1 MFNHKKTAAFLAGLM
16 ICLSTAA
23 APVSAYAENEDEA
36 ATVETVDE
44 LEEEMLE
51 EVYDPTADYIV
62 SGDFSYTLNS
72 NGLVCIQDC
81 SAEGTELVIPDTI
94 DGIAVAELG
103 RTAFGT
109 DDTKCPFEK
118 IAIPASVDYISSS
131 NPFIYC
137 KQLKEIVV
145 DSANN
150 EYVVS
155 DGVLYTKDMKTLIC
169 YPQKLGGG
177 SFTVP
182 DGVEEIAA
190 AALYNTELNDIRFP
204 SSLKMLCYFA
214 LGSLKQLTAVDFSG
228 TALSGIDSFV
238 FSGDSALSDVK
249 LPDTLYS
256 IGGGAFH
263 QCTALK
269 DITLPEHLDYIG
281 QYAFMDTGLKSIEIP
296 ESVTDIGYCALGY
309 KTGSTGSEIP
319 VEGFTVIGQ
328 YGSAAY
334 TYCTDSDSDYEYSN
348 DFTFMTP
355 EQAEQQSELVAQ
367 ERFTE
372 DSYEYAVING
382 NAVITLCTSSEEII
396 DIPEKLG
403 GYPVTEIYPI
413 AFSSSMATVINLPE
427 TVTNIH
433 EMAFYNCQ
441 YVKDLTLPQSVKNV
455 GNNAFDNCIALETIN
470 LGGAETIGQAVFY
483 NCTALKT
490 VNLGSAETIGQSVFY
505 GCTALKSVTISG
517 NCKEIAEDRDG
528 DIAFIDTTALQE
540 IIVTEGDGNYSSEN
554 GVLYNKDKTILMVY
568 PPEKA
573 EKEFK
578 APDSV
583 KEIRQSAFYNNK
595 NLETVNISKV
605 EKIGTYAFENCAV
618 LRNVRTS
625 KNLKAIGAYAF
636 FNCMELKELRI
647 EDKVETIG
655 NYAFGYYYNE
665 EADTENGEST
675 DALIEGFKLYCK
687 KNSSVYNYALPQGI
701 TVVTGTYDI
710 FGRNVDE
717 KAVYVFGGIFGAAI
731 LVLIGI
737 LTGKSIKKKKTAKQE
752 EERRKEI
759 AERVAKKHQQAQQES
774 DYDEIEAE
782 EENNEE

>member
-1 MFNHKKTAAFLAGLM
+1 MLNHKKTAAFLAGLM

-23 APVSAYAENEDEA
+23 LPVSVYAENEA
-36 ATVETVDE
+36 ATTHETVDE
-44 LEEEMLE
+44 LEAEELE

-62 SGDFSYTLNS
+62 SGDFSYTLNP
-72 NGLVCIQDC
+72 NGLVQIQDC
-81 SAEGTELVIPDTI
+81 SAEGTELVIPETI

-103 RTAFGT
+103 RTAFGS

-118 IAIPASVDYISSS
+118 ITIPASVEYISSN

-155 DGVLYTKDMKTLIC
+155 DGVLYTKDMKTLVC

-182 DGVEEIAA
+182 DGVEEIGAA
-190 AALYNTELNDIRFP
+190 GLYNTELNDIKFP
-204 SSLKMLCYFA
+204 SSLAMLGYFS
-214 LGSLKQLTAVDFSG
+214 LGSLKQLIAVDFSN
-228 TALSGIDSFV
+228 TALSSIDSFV
-238 FSGDSALSDVK
+238 FSGDSALYDVK

-263 QCTALK
+263 QCTSLK
-269 DITLPEHLDYIG
+269 EISLPKNLGYIG

-296 ESVTDIGYCALGY
+296 ESVTEIGYCALGY
-309 KTGSTGSEIP
+309 KTNTAGNEMP

-328 YGSAAY
+328 YGSEAF
-334 TYCTDSDSDYEYSN
+334 TYCSDSDSDYGYSN

-355 EQAEQQSELVAQ
+355 EQAEQQAELIAQ

-372 DSYEYAVING
+372 DCYEYAVING
-382 NAVITLCTSSEEII
+382 NAVITLCTSSETII
-396 DIPEKLG
+396 DVPEKLG

-427 TVTNIH
+427 TITDIH

-441 YVKDLTLPQSVKNV
+441 YIKDLTLPQSVKSV
-455 GNNAFDNCIALETIN
+455 GNNAFDNCISLETIN
-470 LGGAETIGQAVFY
+470 LGG
-483 NCTALKT
+483 
-490 VNLGSAETIGQSVFY
+490 AETIGQSVFY

-517 NCKEIAEDRDG
+517 NCNEITENGDG

-540 IIVTEGDGNYSSEN
+540 IIVTDGDGNYSSEN
-554 GVLYNKDKTILMVY
+554 GVLYNKDKTNLIIY
-568 PPEKA
+568 PTDKEG
-573 EKEFK
+573 KEFK

-583 KEIRQSAFYNNK
+583 KEIEQSAFCNNR
-595 NLETVNISKV
+595 NLETVNISHV
-605 EKIGTYAFENCAV
+605 EKIGTYAFDSCAV

-625 KNLKAIGAYAF
+625 KNLKAIGGYAF

-647 EDKVETIG
+647 EDKAETIG
-655 NYAFGYYYNE
+655 NYAFGFYYNE

-675 DALIEGFKLYCK
+675 DALLDGFKLYCK
-687 KNSSVYNYALPQGI
+687 KGSPVYEYALSQGI
-701 TVVTGTYDI
+701 TVVTGTIDI

-717 KAVYVFGGIFGAAI
+717 KAVYVFGGLFGAAI
-731 LVLIGI
+731 LALIGFF
-737 LTGKSIKKKKTAKQE
+737 TGKGIKKKKAAKQE
-752 EERRKEI
+752 EERRREI
-759 AERVAKKHQQAQQES
+759 AEKVAKKHQQALKES
-774 DYDEIEAE
+774 DSDEIEKE
-782 EENNEE
+782 ESSDDEE

>member
-23 APVSAYAENEDEA
+23 APVSAYAENEEET

-51 EVYDPTADYIV
+51 EAYDPTADYIV

-118 IAIPASVDYISSS
+118 ITIPASVEYISSN

-145 DSANN
+145 DSANE
-150 EYVVS
+150 EYAVS
-155 DGVLYTKDMKTLIC
+155 DGVLYTKDMKTLVC

-190 AALYNTELNDIRFP
+190 AGLYNTELNDIKFP
-204 SSLKMLCYFA
+204 SSLTMLGYFS

-238 FSGDSALSDVK
+238 FSGDAALSDVK

-263 QCTALK
+263 QCNALK
-269 DITLPEHLDYIG
+269 EITLPENLGYIG

-296 ESVTDIGYCALGY
+296 SSVTEIGYCALGY
-309 KTGSTGSEIP
+309 KTNTAGNEIP

-328 YGSAAY
+328 YGSAAF
-334 TYCTDSDSDYEYSN
+334 TYCSDADSDYEYSN

-382 NAVITLCTSSEEII
+382 NAVITLCTSGEAII
-396 DIPEKLG
+396 DVPEKLG
-403 GYPVTEIYPI
+403 GYTVTEIYPI

-441 YVKDLTLPQSVKNV
+441 YIKDLTLPQSVKNI

-470 LGGAETIGQAVFY
+470 LGGAETIGQTIFY
-483 NCTALKT
+483 NCTALK
-490 VNLGSAETIGQSVFY
+490 
-505 GCTALKSVTISG
+505 SVTLSG
-517 NCKEIAEDRDG
+517 NCKEITENGDG

-540 IIVTEGDGNYSSEN
+540 IIVTDGDGNYSSEN

-675 DALIEGFKLYCK
+675 DALIDGFKLYCK

-731 LVLIGI
+731 LALIGI
-737 LTGKSIKKKKTAKQE
+737 LTGKSIKKKKTAKQD
-752 EERRKEI
+752 EERRKAI

-774 DYDEIEAE
+774 DSDEIEAE